1 VRLRWVSTPPGILP
15 QNARGASFGFAIE
28 GGTMSDGDSANETL
42 EESTDQAASGAPM
55 SGWAVGDRFSAD
67 EIFHRVLATADEE
80 VATGTMELLFSGLAA
95 GFAITITFVGH
106 AAVTEYFPTNE
117 PIAALLYPV
126 GFVYIILGRYQLY
139 TENTL
144 PPVALVLARL
154 ASLPL
159 LARVWGLVLFGNLVG
174 ACIGAF
180 VLANSHVL
188 TTEAMRV
195 GAGFA
200 SHGVELPWWD
210 VFWKAIFAGWIVGSI
225 VWLDHASRD
234 TIARFFLIYIA
245 FYTISATELYHVV
258 TAACDA
264 FFYVFYTGAGLF
276 HTFYEFWLPVLLG
289 NTIGGVVLVT
299 LVNYAQI
306 EDRRIPEVRELS
318 LREVLFSRRG
328 GSTDEVQFEEEVE
341 SRTD

>member
-1 VRLRWVSTPPGILP
+1 
-15 QNARGASFGFAIE
+15 
-28 GGTMSDGDSANETL
+28 MSDEESSNETL
-42 EESTDQAASGAPM
+42 NESTDQAASGAPAA
-55 SGWAVGDRFSAD
+55 GWAVGDRFSAD
-67 EIFHRVLATADEE
+67 EIFHRVLASADEE
-80 VATGTMELLFSGLAA
+80 VATGTVELMFSGLAA
-95 GFAITITFVGH
+95 GFAITLTFVGH
-106 AAVTEYFPTNE
+106 AAITEYFPGNE
-117 PIAALLYPV
+117 PIAALLYPI
-126 GFVYIILGRYQLY
+126 GFIYIILGRYQLY

-174 ACIGAF
+174 ACLGAF

-188 TTEAMRV
+188 TPAAMEI

-200 SHGVELPWWD
+200 SHGVELGWWD
-210 VFWKAIFAGWIVGSI
+210 VFWKAIFAGWIVGGI

-264 FFYVFYTGAGLF
+264 FFYVFYSGAGLF
-276 HTFYEFWLPVLLG
+276 YTFYEFWLPVFLG
-289 NTIGGVVLVT
+289 NTIGGVFLVT

-306 EDRRIPEVRELS
+306 EDRRVPEVRELS
-318 LREVLFSRRG
+318 MREVLFSRRG
-328 GSTDEVQFEEEVE
+328 GGTDEVQYDEEIE
-341 SRTD
+341 SMTE